1 VTYRWIGRES
11 TDSLLLVRSETD
23 VGAQFYTG
31 FISTLRQADLLIASA
46 SLPQGIIVNRGWRWR
61 ARVSVSSINETR
73 PSRVQSGLCMPRLVS
88 GQKRG
93 SPEKAVSVHCKLDTV
108 FLVPGVPENK
118 FGKPTTDQLDFRHV
132 YQSNEVL
139 LESQWD
145 LGLISTL
152 PEVRLEIP
160 VFAL

>member
-1 VTYRWIGRES
+1 MSIWTLYAQIGFPGRNAVPRKKLFPSTVNSIPFSLSLES
-11 TDSLLLVRSETD
+11 
-23 VGAQFYTG
+23 
-31 FISTLRQADLLIASA
+31 
-46 SLPQGIIVNRGWRWR
+46 
-61 ARVSVSSINETR
+61 
-73 PSRVQSGLCMPRLVS
+73 
-88 GQKRG
+88 
-93 SPEKAVSVHCKLDTV
+93 
-108 FLVPGVPENK
+108 PENK

-152 PEVRLEIP
+152 PEVRLQIP